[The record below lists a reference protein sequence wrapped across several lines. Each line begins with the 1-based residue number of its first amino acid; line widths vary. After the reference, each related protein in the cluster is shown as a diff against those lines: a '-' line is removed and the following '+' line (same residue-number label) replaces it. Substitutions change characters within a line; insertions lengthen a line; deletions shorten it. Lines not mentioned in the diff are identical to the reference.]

1 MPVPTIE
8 QPVPKK
14 NIVIKQNADFTLAL
28 CIIERDETGAALV
41 VDTTGWAVEM
51 NVRKDPKQDNPV
63 LLEAST
69 ANARIV
75 VGIHGD
81 PGEQVN
87 IDINVPAS
95 VTATMADFGDAGY
108 DLRVTYPD
116 GKSEYLMEGVAFLQ
130 PAYTW

>member
-28 CIIERDETGAALV
+28 CIIERDDAGDAV
-41 VDTTGWAVEM
+41 VIDTTGWQVEL
-51 NVRKDPKQDNPV
+51 NVRKEPKQANPV

-69 ANARIV
+69 ANGRIV

-87 IDINVPAS
+87 IDIRVPAS
-95 VTATMADFGDAGY
+95 VTAAITDFGDAGY
-108 DLRVTYPD
+108 DLRVLYPD
-116 GKSEYLMEGVAFLQ
+116 GSAEYLLEGAAFLQ